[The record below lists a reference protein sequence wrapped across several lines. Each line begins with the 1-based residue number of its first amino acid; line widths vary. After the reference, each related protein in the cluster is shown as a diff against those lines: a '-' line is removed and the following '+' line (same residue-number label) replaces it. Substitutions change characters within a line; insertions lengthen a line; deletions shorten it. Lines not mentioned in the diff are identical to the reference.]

1 LRSMVTLATTSSPVL
16 TFLAS
21 MLVVSST
28 GITLPGAI
36 RGMEADCGESP
47 LGDLGFCCAAGG
59 TG

>member
-21 MLVVSST
+21 MLLVSST

-36 RGMEADCGESP
+36 REAEADCGELP
-47 LGDLGFCCAAGG
+47 LGDFGFCCDAGG